1 MAVPLQQQQQQQ
13 QQQLQQRD
21 NNFDMETPPTSTPP
35 ITQKLRFDDNVKVSQ
50 FDDAAFEDDFAKASN
65 SITCP
70 DQPESDGGNYAEI
83 DVINDGDFFYLTN
96 LNHYY
101 QERRLHALQQLQQH
115 HDYYNVP
122 IVLPQTKSTSTSP
135 WHESKSKCRIK
146 LKSLQL
152 LRKPRKW
159 KLKRTLDEIVKC
171 LIIASS
177 EHVYNY
183 DVLW

>member
-1 MAVPLQQQQQQQ
+1 MA
-13 QQQLQQRD
+13 
-21 NNFDMETPPTSTPP
+21 TAT
-35 ITQKLRFDDNVKVSQ
+35 
-50 FDDAAFEDDFAKASN
+50 
-65 SITCP
+65 

-83 DVINDGDFFYLTN
+83 DVLHDGDFFYLTN

-115 HDYYNVP
+115 DYYNLP
-122 IVLPQTKSTSTSP
+122 LPQPRTQTKSTSTSTSP
-135 WHESKSKCRIK
+135 WHEPQAVSKSKFRM
-146 LKSLQL
+146 KSLQL

-159 KLKRTLDEIVKC
+159 KLKRSLDEFVKC

-177 EHVYNY
+177 EHVYSY

>member
-1 MAVPLQQQQQQQ
+1 QQQQQQ
-13 QQQLQQRD
+13 
-21 NNFDMETPPTSTPP
+21 
-35 ITQKLRFDDNVKVSQ
+35 
-50 FDDAAFEDDFAKASN
+50 
-65 SITCP
+65 
-70 DQPESDGGNYAEI
+70 PESDVDGGNYAEI
-83 DVINDGDFFYLTN
+83 DVLNDSDLFYLTN

-101 QERRLHALQQLQQH
+101 QEQRLQTLQQLQQH
-115 HDYYNVP
+115 DYCNVP
-122 IVLPQTKSTSTSP
+122 MLPATVSTKSTSTSP
-135 WHESKSKCRIK
+135 WHEAADKPKSRMR
-146 LKSLQL
+146 LKPLQL

>member
-1 MAVPLQQQQQQQ
+1 Q
-13 QQQLQQRD
+13 
-21 NNFDMETPPTSTPP
+21 
-35 ITQKLRFDDNVKVSQ
+35 
-50 FDDAAFEDDFAKASN
+50 
-65 SITCP
+65 
-70 DQPESDGGNYAEI
+70 QPESDVDGGNYAEI
-83 DVINDGDFFYLTN
+83 DVLNDGDFFYLAN

-101 QERRLHALQQLQQH
+101 QEQRLQTLQQLQQH
-115 HDYYNVP
+115 DYCNVP
-122 IVLPQTKSTSTSP
+122 MLPALVSTKSASTSP
-135 WHESKSKCRIK
+135 WHEAAADKPKCRMR
-146 LKSLQL
+146 LKPLQL